1 MNYQPD
7 DFQTA
12 KCNIIEYLYSNI
24 SPVPHPK
31 AHMVCAQ
38 PGAGKTGLISQ
49 FAINAAFI
57 NGDEYRRYYP
67 GYRKLYE
74 EIGNLIIDE
83 TKCFAARMTE
93 VLIEELSQKSLN
105 LIIEGTLR
113 TVQVPEKTR
122 TILEGK
128 GYEVELDVL
137 VIKPEISYLRTLKR
151 YAEMKEAGTVPRM
164 TSKEHHDL
172 VVRGL
177 VQNLSYLYA
186 HHSFK
191 EIRLFKEEKEQMK
204 QIYSLREKPDVNPA
218 GILKAEF
225 ERKMSEAEINQI
237 VIDYGPYAG
246 NEIYKIL
253 GKD

>member
-12 KCNIIEYLYSNI
+12 KHNIIEYLYGDI
-24 SPVPHPK
+24 IPVPHPK

-49 FAINAAFI
+49 FAGNAAFI

-67 GYRKLYE
+67 EYRKLYK
-74 EIGNLIIDE
+74 EIGNLIVEE
-83 TKCFAARMTE
+83 TKCFAAKMTE
-93 VLIEELSQKSLN
+93 ALIDELSRKSLN

-113 TVQVPEKTR
+113 TVEAPEKTR
-122 TILEGK
+122 TVLEDR

-137 VIKPEISYLRTLKR
+137 MVKPEISYLRTLKR

-164 TSKEHHDL
+164 TSKGHHDL

-191 EIRLFKEEKEQMK
+191 EIRLFKEEQEQMK
-204 QIYSLREKPDVNPA
+204 QIYSYKEKPAVNPA
-218 GILKAEF
+218 DILKSEF
-225 ERKMSEAEINQI
+225 ERKMSEEEINQLI
-237 VIDYGPYAG
+237 IDYGLYAG
-246 NEIYKIL
+246 EEIYKIL
-253 GKD
+253 GK